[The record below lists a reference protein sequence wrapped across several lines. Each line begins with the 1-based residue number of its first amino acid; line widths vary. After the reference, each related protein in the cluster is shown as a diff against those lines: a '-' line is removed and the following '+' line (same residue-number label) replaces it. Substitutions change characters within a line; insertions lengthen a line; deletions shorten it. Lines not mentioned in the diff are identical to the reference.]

1 MESKKTQNRHSLA
14 CKFCLRTQETLTV
27 HLRRACKRDADA
39 EEIELLMQEAK
50 AKMRSILKGLSVVKY
65 EDLDYKDSDPLD
77 FFVNFLEKNGCYVRG
92 KPEKSASSPMEE
104 RIRPSDINRTK
115 VNLNRAAD
123 KVVERQAPFKDLDL
137 SHKKTKP
144 VHEKEVETQG
154 PVKVLDLSVRSHK
167 KTKPSPVNAEKVQ
180 RHRPIAEQPDH
191 PMESEEED
199 IVGPVNEKEV
209 ETRGSF
215 KKLDIPIESEEE
227 DIAGP
232 VNQKEVETRGPF
244 KKLDIPVESDK
255 ENHAGPSTDDNDDDE
270 NPKKLD
276 QSKTESHLILL
287 KKKMKAAG
295 MYRKHSLE
303 CDLLV
308 SFRTFLQQ
316 ELRVRRWSQEVGNVA
331 RFLYFVDPSKP
342 SLKFLDDT
350 PKAEKAVA
358 FFTELASLGNSHAT
372 QFTYL
377 KHIKRF
383 VRSQMNT
390 LTSSH
395 QSKETV
401 ERCKLFLKMTEGLQ
415 GKLSKGISAET
426 VGKKYD
432 YMTSGK
438 KDPVEC
444 QRILAVARPTIE
456 QLIKKAKMGGTLLD
470 KEKCVVL
477 YYLEAIVVLKQLQR
491 PGVVQNMTVEEWRNR
506 KLSDCKTRMAI
517 AVKKHKTATQQVATV
532 LLEEEQWFDVFY
544 KKIRPSFVRSGTS
557 PKTFFISS
565 SGEPIHSVTN
575 DIARLHQKFNLR
587 PVTSQEARR
596 RMETYMASHLKTD
609 AERYSFAKMLGHSN
623 LTAERV
629 YREKTIENMVE
640 AAEVMKK
647 ALYGPQASTSRFKQ
661 MPQQPLET
669 ESTVVSRDLR
679 ENAFERFK
687 QARPVTH
694 DANPPCLKA
703 ALAFSHE
710 YGQYCYDRW
719 RKLQNKM
726 RVDYVAGIFKYQKPN
741 EERVRE
747 CIEGHAWKTN

>member
-144 VHEKEVETQG
+144 VHEKEVKTQG

-209 ETRGSF
+209 ETRG
-215 KKLDIPIESEEE
+215 
-227 DIAGP
+227 
-232 VNQKEVETRGPF
+232 PF
-244 KKLDIPVESDK
+244 KKLDIPVESD
-255 ENHAGPSTDDNDDDE
+255 NACPSTDDNDDDE

-350 PKAEKAVA
+350 PKTVA
-358 FFTELASLGNSHAT
+358 FFTKLASLGNSHAT

-401 ERCKLFLKMTEGLQ
+401 ERCRLFLEMTAGLQ

-444 QRILAVARPTIE
+444 QRILVEARPTIE

-532 LLEEEQWFDVFY
+532 LLEEEEEQWFYVFY
-544 KKIRPSFVRSGTS
+544 KKIRPSFIRSGTS

-575 DIARLHQKFNLR
+575 DIARLHKKFNLR
-587 PVTSQEARR
+587 PMTSQEARR

-687 QARPVTH
+687 KARPVTH

-703 ALAFSHE
+703 ALAFSNE
-710 YGQYCYDRW
+710 YGQYFYDQW

-747 CIEGHAWKTN
+747 CIEGHAWKTNLPRIRDILETIKPR